1 MVGVISYGKDGK
13 MKLTDKQ
20 KAFCDYYIIT
30 LNASESARRAGYS
43 PKTAECIGSEN
54 LQKPYLRE
62 YIDEQLKKKENERIA
77 KADEVLM
84 FLTSIMRGEITEQ
97 SPLVL
102 GKTFKVLNKEPSV
115 KDRLKASELLGKRY
129 ALFTEKH
136 ELSGNLGLSISVD
149 YGEEIEEN

>member
-1 MVGVISYGKDGK
+1 

-54 LQKPYLRE
+54 LQKPYLRA
-62 YIDEQLKKKENERIA
+62 YIDEQLKKKQDKRIA
-77 KADEVLM
+77 TADEVLM
-84 FLTSIMRGEITEQ
+84 FLSSIMRGEITEQ

-102 GKTFKVLNKEPSV
+102 GKTFKVLDKEPSIR
-115 KDRLKASELLGKRY
+115 DRVRAGELLGKRY

-136 ELSGNLGLSISVD
+136 ELSGHVGLSISVD
-149 YGEEIEEN
+149 YGAEDNE